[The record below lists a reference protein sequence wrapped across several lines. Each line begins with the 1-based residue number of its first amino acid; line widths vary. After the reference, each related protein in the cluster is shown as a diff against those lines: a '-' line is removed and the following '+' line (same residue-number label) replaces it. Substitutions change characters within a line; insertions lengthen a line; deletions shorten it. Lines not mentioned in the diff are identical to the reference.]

1 MIRKNHLPKI
11 GVGPIIVIPQLLLT
25 IIGII
30 LSRKNIIL
38 DWHIEILKIP
48 FIVLGVL
55 LIVYGLLLWY
65 AANFKTKIDKYIEN
79 NKLATK
85 GVYSLVRNPIYSSFF
100 IICIGAIFI
109 ENNLF
114 LFIIP
119 VICWLYMTIILKNTE
134 EKWLY
139 ELYGYQYKVYC
150 KKVNRCIP
158 IKRKSNYKK

>member
-1 MIRKNHLPKI
+1 MSGKNHLPKI

-25 IIGII
+25 ITGII
-30 LSRKNIIL
+30 LSRKNIIV

>member
-1 MIRKNHLPKI
+1 MSGKNHLPKI

-25 IIGII
+25 ITGII
-30 LSRKNIIL
+30 LSRKNIIV

-85 GVYSLVRNPIYSSFF
+85 GVYSLVRNPIYSAFF

-158 IKRKSNYKK
+158 IKRKSNIKK

>member
-25 IIGII
+25 ITGII
-30 LSRKNIIL
+30 LSRKNIIV

-85 GVYSLVRNPIYSSFF
+85 GVYSLVRNPIYSAFF

>member
-1 MIRKNHLPKI
+1 MSGKNHLPKI

>member
-1 MIRKNHLPKI
+1 MSGKNHLPKI
-11 GVGPIIVIPQLLLT
+11 GVGPIIVIPQLSLT

-38 DWHIEILKIP
+38 DWHIEILKIS

>member
-1 MIRKNHLPKI
+1 MSGKNHLPKI

-25 IIGII
+25 ITGII
-30 LSRKNIIL
+30 LSRKNIIV

-85 GVYSLVRNPIYSSFF
+85 GVYSLVRNPIYSAFF

-119 VICWLYMTIILKNTE
+119 VICWLYMTIILKNT
-134 EKWLY
+134 
-139 ELYGYQYKVYC
+139 
-150 KKVNRCIP
+150 
-158 IKRKSNYKK
+158 

>member
-1 MIRKNHLPKI
+1 MSGKNHLPKI

-85 GVYSLVRNPIYSSFF
+85 GVYSLVRNPIYSAFF

>member
-1 MIRKNHLPKI
+1 MSGKNHLPKI
-11 GVGPIIVIPQLLLT
+11 GVGPIIVIPQLSLT

>member
-1 MIRKNHLPKI
+1 MSGKNHLPKI

-158 IKRKSNYKK
+158 IKRKSK